1 MIVIFFPSS
10 KESHNSTY
18 FFLQIPS
25 HWWWTSSS
33 FVYVLKS
40 FCNEQIQ
47 QMISCQE
54 FRYCFSSWW
63 QNGPLAMYFFFSF
76 SFTHIQGQGSWSK
89 CFMVTWK
96 KLSLKVL
103 LVDDVVV
110 SFFFSYNILP
120 HIVKAFWN
128 NITFFISFSPMYNVC
143 FVVFS
148 MCVHYKSWIGAVWT
162 SE

>member
-18 FFLQIPS
+18 FFFTNPITLMMNKLFICVCTQKFLQREN
-25 HWWWTSSS
+25 TAD
-33 FVYVLKS
+33 V
-40 FCNEQIQ
+40 
-47 QMISCQE
+47 SCQE

-63 QNGPLAMYFFFSF
+63 QNGPLAMYFFFFIFIHTYSRA
-76 SFTHIQGQGSWSK
+76 GQLIKVFYGNVKKIISK
-89 CFMVTWK
+89 STSRWCC
-96 KLSLKVL
+96 SII
-103 LVDDVVV
+103 
-110 SFFFSYNILP
+110 FFSYNILP

-128 NITFFISFSPMYNVC
+128 KLTFFISFSPMYNVC

>member
-1 MIVIFFPSS
+1 MIVIFFLLQKNPTIVLTFFTNPITLMMN
-10 KESHNSTY
+10 KLFICVCTQKFLQRANTADDIMPGIPLL
-18 FFLQIPS
+18 FFLLMAKWAVS
-25 HWWWTSSS
+25 H
-33 FVYVLKS
+33 V
-40 FCNEQIQ
+40 
-47 QMISCQE
+47 
-54 FRYCFSSWW
+54 
-63 QNGPLAMYFFFSF
+63 FFFSF

-89 CFMVTWK
+89 CFMITWK

-103 LVDDVVV
+103 VDKVVV
-110 SFFFSYNILP
+110 FFSYNILP

-128 NITFFISFSPMYNVC
+128 TITFFISFSPMYNVC

>member
-1 MIVIFFPSS
+1 MWFFFLLQKNPTIVL
-10 KESHNSTY
+10 T

-40 FCNEQIQ
+40 FCNEQTQ

-63 QNGPLAMYFFFSF
+63 QNGPLAMYFFFFIFIHTYSRA
-76 SFTHIQGQGSWSK
+76 GQLIKVFYGNVKKIISK
-89 CFMVTWK
+89 STTSRWCC
-96 KLSLKVL
+96 SII
-103 LVDDVVV
+103 
-110 SFFFSYNILP
+110 FFSYNILP

-128 NITFFISFSPMYNVC
+128 KLTFFISFSPMYNVC

>member
-18 FFLQIPS
+18 FFFTNPITLMMNKLFICVCTQKFLQRANTADDIMPGIPLLFFLLMAKWAVS
-25 HWWWTSSS
+25 H
-33 FVYVLKS
+33 V
-40 FCNEQIQ
+40 
-47 QMISCQE
+47 
-54 FRYCFSSWW
+54 
-63 QNGPLAMYFFFSF
+63 YFFFVFIHTYSRA
-76 SFTHIQGQGSWSK
+76 GQLIKVFYGNVKKIISK
-89 CFMVTWK
+89 STSRWCC
-96 KLSLKVL
+96 SII
-103 LVDDVVV
+103 
-110 SFFFSYNILP
+110 FFSYNILP